1 METRFSKYQTYIS
14 ETCSLLAVTYT
25 LWLDMAL
32 YMEAKKLQMARDDLN
47 NIILC
52 VGELH
57 VVMTQLR
64 TIGALIENSGIDM
77 VCRI

>member
-1 METRFSKYQTYIS
+1 
-14 ETCSLLAVTYT
+14 
-25 LWLDMAL
+25 
-32 YMEAKKLQMARDDLN
+32 MARYGSIHGSQEVADGSDDLN